1 MFKVKLKY
9 QSTVH
14 GGRHGDGGEGIEL
27 GAGLRRSQPVNTAD
41 PGLRKWKCHVL
52 PRLSLILKKDCLF
65 LLRLNQFV
73 NSRTVSPFEGHG
85 RQAACRTCEC
95 LLLRVMRSLVP
106 LLLNSHNV
114 SWFNPFR
121 RMLEVISLRKRTTYM
136 EKRKEREKLT
146 LGSHPAKKKKK
157 KADIFD
163 DLLIRFYYLLII

>member
-41 PGLRKWKCHVL
+41 PRLRKWKCHVL

-65 LLRLNQFV
+65 LLRLDQFV
-73 NSRTVSPFEGHG
+73 NLRTVSPFEGHG

-95 LLLRVMRSLVP
+95 LTPQS
-106 LLLNSHNV
+106 
-114 SWFNPFR
+114 
-121 RMLEVISLRKRTTYM
+121 E
-136 EKRKEREKLT
+136 EKLGPSPT
-146 LGSHPAKKKKK
+146 ELPQC
-157 KADIFD
+157 
-163 DLLIRFYYLLII
+163 